1 MPPHL
6 PELDPIVLYVRY
18 ESNVLRVIGTCLFA
32 SCCLSLLFQV
42 LKHRDTKGELSCPQ
56 YRISH
61 CTFVEEK
68 KKKNVYTCCKWP
80 VYDLVY
86 RRGLQPAPPKNPC
99 LLHLSTIFYPNPA
112 VALT

>member
-68 KKKNVYTCCKWP
+68 KKKTFTRVVNGPYTILFTDVVYSRPPLKTP
-80 VYDLVY
+80 VYF
-86 RRGLQPAPPKNPC
+86 
-99 LLHLSTIFYPNPA
+99 T
-112 VALT
+112 